1 MELLTSLGQ
10 FIVAL
15 WALVMA
21 LIRTIGPWT
30 PLIAWVAFWT
40 LAVDWKKLQKVLW
53 SGGVIGVVL
62 IGLVWMLVWGVVDP
76 PVDGHHYIFGLQL
89 SNFVGKLVY
98 VTTLIVIMYLGG
110 SVQLS
115 GLVDPIGNVLATSW
129 NTDLEPA
136 EEHAEHH
143 GDHGH
148 GDHGHGGHGA
158 ADHGHGG
165 HDHGHH

>member
-1 MELLTSLGQ
+1 MELLDSLGQ
-10 FIVAL
+10 FIVAVWGL
-15 WALVMA
+15 ALA

-40 LAVDWKKLQKVLW
+40 LAVDWKKLQHVLW
-53 SGGVIGVVL
+53 GGGVIGVVL
-62 IGLVWMLVWGVVDP
+62 IGLVWMLVWGVVAP

-115 GLVDPIGNVLATSW
+115 GLCDPIGNVLATAW

-136 EEHAEHH
+136 NDHH
-143 GDHGH
+143 H
-148 GDHGHGGHGA
+148 
-158 ADHGHGG
+158 DHGHGG
-165 HDHGHH
+165 HDHGHGGHDNHADHGHAHH